1 MLGRSPGPDAAG
13 LTIVMYLYINGYVSG
28 DLGYASAVGWTLAL
42 GLLAVSLLQLRL
54 SGALRA

>member
-1 MLGRSPGPDAAG
+1 
-13 LTIVMYLYINGYVSG
+13 MYLYINGYVSG